1 MAIYYGDG
9 SNSNSGRIIQVVQDT
24 ATASLAGSANNS
36 YNSLNN
42 ALQLTI
48 TPKESASKILLIGH
62 VSFMGY
68 SSRDAQGWS
77 FFKNGSILSA
87 ATGDTRNSRTR
98 ITAAGFL
105 IDNDNTLMLSNAYLD
120 SPNTTSQIT
129 YAIRFFSYLNA
140 TVGINRTW
148 NDNDDGNHTSNMSS
162 LTAMEIA
169 A

>member
-9 SNSNSGRIIQVVQDT
+9 SNSNSGRVIQVVQDT
-24 ATASLAGSANNS
+24 ANASIAGSANNS
-36 YNSLNN
+36 YNALNN

-48 TPKESASKILLIGH
+48 TPKESDSKILLIGH

-68 SSRDAQGWS
+68 ASRDAQGWS
-77 FFKNGSILSA
+77 FFKDGSILSA
-87 ATGDTRNSRTR
+87 ATGDARSNRTR

-105 IDNDNTLMLSNAYLD
+105 YDNDNTLMLSNAYLD

-129 YAIRFFSYLNA
+129 YAIRLFSYNNA
-140 TVGINRTW
+140 TVGINRSW
-148 NDNDDGNHTSNMSS
+148 NDTDNGNHTSNLSS
-162 LTAMEIA
+162 ITAMEIA